1 MAGDNYK
8 EMAERYKSMAERSER
23 DVSRYE
29 GLIKSLETTITSRDA
44 TITSLEEKVDDLTTG
59 ISELTEHLK
68 AAEKGEYLPAD
79 NDILF
84 DELLSIVN
92 DHIKGDVPESIRKE
106 IEGVGLEVNINTV
119 FGPDRLN
126 STFCTTYQDVLE
138 GGLYAEAPTEGAVV
152 LDAAVGV
159 TNETL
164 DATWA
169 WVDSKC
175 KEHTAEVKEA
185 KMAGRGAHKG
195 VWYDVG
201 IDKNKITSMLSG
213 VKEMTQAQKN
223 DLDFVTGRFD
233 ALKTVKSRITA
244 YLQGGGYFILYR
256 SLRGIPISEVTAK
269 TVVQFQ
275 DMMDDNIESAPE
287 TLNKYA
293 RDQKMLFDILETD
306 GYMPDI
312 PRKGRGSIPVRH
324 YEAGA
329 TKKKPHTAFELTV
342 KDNGSIDHNRCEVCR
357 LYRCIR
363 DPDKVGKK
371 FSRDRRKLIEICM
384 RISNETGLRR
394 KFSLNIR
401 WGDFTRTPVMK
412 MPKGQPVYQLRLER
426 IRGLVRH
433 TKQLPD
439 KDMYISGLL
448 GSMIQ
453 SYLGSHPE
461 ILPHHPVYNA
471 MLLLGPYRDR
481 TLGTVINEATWRNK
495 IVMPIRNVCGIDAS
509 PMKFRNTYYT
519 IMLSALDYPVES
531 QAFKQWTGD
540 RVDTAEKNYK
550 AATGVIKLPDDYTNA
565 LSYPEIV
572 THIFGKMRVWDS
584 HAEKWK

>member
-1 MAGDNYK
+1 MAGDDVEWEQMIGEYRDMIGEYK
-8 EMAERYKSMAERSER
+8 VTIAELREDRNQNRESIQALTQE
-23 DVSRYE
+23 VSN
-29 GLIKSLETTITSRDA
+29 
-44 TITSLEEKVDDLTTG
+44 
-59 ISELTEHLK
+59 LTEQLK
-68 AAEKGEYLPAD
+68 ASKKGEYLPAD

-106 IEGVGLEVNINTV
+106 IEGVGLEVNIDTV

-126 STFCTTYQDVLE
+126 STFCTTYQNALA
-138 GGLYAEAPTEGAVV
+138 GGLYVDVPKEGAV
-152 LDAAVGV
+152 LIDAEVGV
-159 TNETL
+159 TDETL
-164 DATWA
+164 DTTWE

-175 KEHTAEVKEA
+175 KEYTAEVEEA
-185 KMAGRGAHKG
+185 KRAGRGVHKG

-201 IDKNKITSMLSG
+201 IDKDRITDMLAG
-213 VKEMTQAQKN
+213 MKKLTPQQKD

-233 ALKTVKSRITA
+233 ALKTVKSRVTA
-244 YLQGGGYFILYR
+244 YLQGGGLFILYR

-275 DMMDDNIESAPE
+275 DVMEDNINSAPE

-293 RDQKMLFDILETD
+293 RDQKILFDILESD
-306 GYMPDI
+306 EYMPDI
-312 PRKGRGSIPVRH
+312 PRKGRGSIPTRH
-324 YEAGA
+324 YEVGA
-329 TKKKPHTAFELTV
+329 TKKKPHTAFELTMN
-342 KDNGSIDHNRCEVCR
+342 DNGSIDHRRCEVCS

-384 RISNETGLRR
+384 RILNETGLRR
-394 KFSLNIR
+394 KFLLNIQ
-401 WGDFTRTPVMK
+401 WGDFTSTPVMK

-426 IRGLVRH
+426 IRDLVRH

-453 SYLGSHPE
+453 SYLGSHTE
-461 ILPHHPVYNA
+461 ILSHHPVYNA

-495 IVMPIRNVCGIDAS
+495 IVIPIREVCGIDAS

-519 IMLSALDYPVES
+519 IMLSALEYPVDK
-531 QAFKQWTGD
+531 AFKQWTGD
-540 RVDTAEKNYK
+540 REDTAEKNYQ
-550 AATGVIKLPDDYTNA
+550 AATGVIRLPDDYTNA

-572 THIFGKMRVWDS
+572 THIFGKMMVWDA
-584 HAEKWK
+584 HLHKWK

>member
-1 MAGDNYK
+1 MTGNDYE

-23 DVSRYE
+23 DIIRYE
-29 GLIKSLETTITSRDA
+29 GIVKSLETTITSRDV
-44 TITSLEEKVDDLTTG
+44 TITSLKEKVDDLSTS

-92 DHIKGDVPESIRKE
+92 DYINGAVPESIRKE
-106 IEGVGLEVNINTV
+106 IEGAGLEVDINTI
-119 FGPDRLN
+119 FGPDRLS
-126 STFCTTYQDVLE
+126 STFCVTYQSAIE
-138 GGLYAEAPTEGAVV
+138 GGLYVEAPKEGLIAI
-152 LDAAVGV
+152 DAEVGV
-159 TNETL
+159 TDETI
-164 DATWA
+164 DTTWE

-175 KEHTAEVKEA
+175 KEYTADVEEA

-195 VWYDVG
+195 VWYGVG
-201 IDKNKITSMLSG
+201 IDKDKISGMLSG
-213 VKEMTQAQKN
+213 IEKLTPKQKEELEFA
-223 DLDFVTGRFD
+223 TGRFD
-233 ALKTVKSRITA
+233 ALKTVKSRVTA
-244 YLQGGGYFILYR
+244 YLQGCGLIILYR

-269 TVVQFQ
+269 TVVQLQ
-275 DMMDDNIESAPE
+275 DLMVDNVNSSPE

-293 RDQKMLFDILETD
+293 RDQKILFDILETD

-312 PRKGRGSIPVRH
+312 PRKGRGSIPTRH
-324 YEAGA
+324 YEVGA

-342 KDNGSIDHNRCEVCR
+342 NTDSSINHNRCEVCR
-357 LYRCIR
+357 LFYCIR
-363 DPDKVGKK
+363 DSDKVAKK

-384 RISNETGLRR
+384 RILNETGLRR
-394 KFSLNIR
+394 KFLLNLN
-401 WGDFTRTPVMK
+401 WGDFTSTPVMK
-412 MPKGQPVYQLRLER
+412 MPKGQPVYQLQLER
-426 IRGLVRH
+426 VRELVRH

-453 SYLGSHPE
+453 SYLGSHKE
-461 ILPHHPVYNA
+461 ILTHHPVYNA

-481 TLGTVINEATWRNK
+481 TLGTAINEATWRKK
-495 IVMPIRNVCGIDAS
+495 IVMPIREACGIDAS

-519 IMLSALDYPVES
+519 IMLSALEYQTEK
-531 QAFKQWTGD
+531 AFKQWTGD

-550 AATGVIKLPDDYTNA
+550 AATGVIKLPDNYTNA
-565 LSYPEIV
+565 LSYSEIV
-572 THIFGKMRVWDS
+572 THIFGKMRVWDA
-584 HAEKWK
+584 HNHKWK

>member
-1 MAGDNYK
+1 MAGDRDY
-8 EMAERYKSMAERSER
+8 EPILAEYRDMATEYRATIAELREDRER
-23 DVSRYE
+23 DRES
-29 GLIKSLETTITSRDA
+29 IKE
-44 TITSLEEKVDDLTTG
+44 LTQEVA
-59 ISELTEHLK
+59 SLTEHLK
-68 AAEKGEYLPAD
+68 ASEKGEYLPAD

-92 DHIKGDVPESIRKE
+92 DHIEGAVPESIRKE
-106 IEGVGLEVNINTV
+106 IEGVGLEVNIDTV
-119 FGPDRLN
+119 FGPDRLY
-126 STFCTTYQDVLE
+126 STFCTTYQDAIE
-138 GGLYAEAPTEGAVV
+138 GGLYVEAPKEGAVV
-152 LDAAVGV
+152 IDAEVGV
-159 TNETL
+159 TDETL
-164 DATWA
+164 DATWE
-169 WVDSKC
+169 WVNSKC
-175 KEHTAEVKEA
+175 KEYTTEVKEA

-195 VWYDVG
+195 VWYDIG
-201 IDKNKITSMLSG
+201 IDKNKITSILSG

-233 ALKTVKSRITA
+233 ALKTLKSRVTA
-244 YLQGGGYFILYR
+244 YLQGGGLFILYR

-275 DMMDDNIESAPE
+275 DMMEENINSSPE

-293 RDQKMLFDILETD
+293 RDQKILFDILETD
-306 GYMPDI
+306 GYMADI
-312 PRKGRGSIPVRH
+312 PRKGRGSIPIRH

-357 LYRCIR
+357 LYGCVR

-384 RISNETGLRR
+384 RILNETGLRR
-394 KFSLNIR
+394 KFSLNIQ
-401 WGDFTRTPVMK
+401 WGDFTSTPVMK

-426 IRGLVRH
+426 IRALVRH

-453 SYLGSHPE
+453 SYLSSHPE

-481 TLGTVINEATWRNK
+481 TLGTAINEATWRNK
-495 IVMPIRNVCGIDAS
+495 IVMPIREVCGIDAS

-519 IMLSALDYPVES
+519 IMLSALKYPTDK
-531 QAFKQWTGD
+531 AFKQWTGD

-550 AATGVIKLPDDYTNA
+550 AATGVIKLPDDYTNT

-572 THIFGKMRVWDS
+572 THIFGQMRVWDS
-584 HAEKWK
+584 HLHKWK